1 MKAAIIE
8 FGTSHTEIIYSQL
21 LFLKEGG
28 AEVSLFINEKLRESA
43 EWFGDLCDITF
54 LPFNDFKASRASYAE
69 IKKKLTTENFTHF
82 ILNSAEGA
90 LARNFLLTRLP
101 RSIQRAGIIHNTDK
115 LTGSTT
121 QKIIT
126 ARLDKYFVLSDY
138 MMQHLPKNFKKPTAS
153 FYPIFEPE
161 YKDAS
166 VQFPKTSG
174 EFRVGIPGT
183 VEFSRRDYEGLLE
196 ELKLK
201 RPNGNIKFILLGPG
215 NNRDSNLNQILN
227 ELHNLGLKD
236 GFIYFEDYIDNDT
249 FYTYLKSCDALLP
262 LINADKSQYA
272 KFIKH
277 KITGTY
283 NLSYAW
289 KIPMINHASLNAIDD
304 FAENGIFYNSERL
317 SETLN
322 KFSGDKELYNSVKS
336 NMLMASKWGFEY
348 QQNRYISFLE
358 ESV

>member
-21 LFLKEGG
+21 LFMKEAG
-28 AEVSLFINEKLRESA
+28 VSVTLFFNEKLRENS
-43 EWFGDLCDITF
+43 EHFSEMYEVNF
-54 LPFNDFKASRASYAE
+54 LPFNDFKTSRASYSA
-69 IKKKLTTENFTHF
+69 IKKKLAEENFTHF

-101 RSIQRAGIIHNTDK
+101 SSIQRVGIIHNTDK

-126 ARLDKYFVLSDY
+126 TRLDKYFVLSDY
-138 MMQHLPKNFKKPTAS
+138 MLQYLPKNFKKPAAS

-161 YKDAS
+161 YKDTAI
-166 VQFPKTSG
+166 QFPKTAG

-183 VEFSRRDYEGLLE
+183 VEFSRRDYAGLLE
-196 ELKLK
+196 ELKIKKL
-201 RPNGNIKFILLGPG
+201 NENIKFILLGPA
-215 NNRDSNLNQILN
+215 NNRDSNLTQILS
-227 ELHNLGLKD
+227 ELQKLGLKD
-236 GFIYFEDYIDNDT
+236 RFIYFENYIDNDT

-262 LINADKSQYA
+262 LINADKSEYA
-272 KFIKH
+272 KFIRH

-289 KIPMINHASLNAIDD
+289 KIPMINHSSLNGIED
-304 FAENGIFYNSERL
+304 FTENSIFYDSGKL

-322 KFSGDKELYNSVKS
+322 KFSADIELYASVKE
-336 NMLMASKWGFEY
+336 NMLKNPKF
-348 QQNRYISFLE
+348 SFDFQREKYFNFLKK
-358 ESV
+358 